1 MISSIPRA
9 RVKRL
14 NPAFAKAK
22 RLGAVTRPQAVARL
36 NRDAEFARAAQL
48 VNAVEKAVMR

>member
-1 MISSIPRA
+1 MTPSIPRA

-48 VNAVEKAVMR
+48 VAAVEKAVRP

>member
-1 MISSIPRA
+1 MNTSVPIL

-14 NPAFAKAK
+14 NPAFARAK

-36 NRDAEFARAAQL
+36 NRDAELARAAQL
-48 VNAVEKAVMR
+48 VAAVEKAVMR